1 MKRCYFRSLPQLNLS
16 ICNGQILIRT
26 AQYTVHHHEI
36 LDCRPHTVRV
46 QEVHSM
52 HSNMEGVMA
61 VSRCIFPVSFYC
73 IESFQFC
80 TLAFQYNMYHFRQYQ
95 PSDVLSVHSRGSSLC
110 PITINFYLV
119 DGCNNNHLFKERPRI
134 KDNVGVKTNICLQGC
149 RSRYNLEG
157 GTKKEFQS
165 RSTYRL
171 GTEGGGVV
179 VSSQCCI

>member
-95 PSDVLSVHSRGSSLC
+95 PSDVLSVHSRGSSLF

-119 DGCNNNHLFKERPRI
+119 DGCNNNQGKTTDKRHQCWCKNEHLSPRVQI
-134 KDNVGVKTNICLQGC
+134 SLQF
-149 RSRYNLEG
+149 RG
-157 GTKKEFQS
+157 GDKKGISVQ
-165 RSTYRL
+165 
-171 GTEGGGVV
+171 VD
-179 VSSQCCI
+179 I